1 MYNEDVDYKKS
12 KYVTGDN
19 SMRELYATE
28 GTSNVYSQ
36 KILWISQVKGVGLD
50 VSLKKYDRGIK
61 WLLYS
66 PFLLRKMW

>member
-36 KILWISQVKGVGLD
+36 KIL
-50 VSLKKYDRGIK
+50 
-61 WLLYS
+61 
-66 PFLLRKMW
+66 